1 LPAARVARVK
11 RAVLLIALLA
21 ALAGCGGGDDD
32 EGGGAQA
39 TQAETTPDSGGASQ
53 TLQIEADPS
62 GALRFTTESLQANAG
77 EVTIVMENPSSVPHN
92 VAIKGG
98 GVDEKGEVVGEG
110 ETSEASATVEPGTYE
125 FYCSVPGHEAA
136 GMTGELTVS

>member
-1 LPAARVARVK
+1 MR

-32 EGGGAQA
+32 GSGGAEA
-39 TQAETTPDSGGASQ
+39 TQPAETTPDSGGAAQ
-53 TLQIEADPS
+53 TLQIDADPS

-77 EVTIVMENPSSVPHN
+77 EVRIVMENPSSVPHN

-98 GVDEKGEVVGEG
+98 GVDEKGEIVGEG
-110 ETSEASATVEPGTYE
+110 ETSEVSATVEPGTYE

-136 GMTGELTVS
+136 GMKGELTVS

>member
-1 LPAARVARVK
+1 MK

-32 EGGGAQA
+32 DDGAQA

-62 GALRFTTESLQANAG
+62 GALRFTTDSLQANAG

-98 GVDEKGEVVGEG
+98 GVDEKGEIVGNG
-110 ETSEASATVEPGTYE
+110 EKSEVSATVEPGSYE

-136 GMTGELTVS
+136 GMKGELTVS

>member
-1 LPAARVARVK
+1 MAAIV
-11 RAVLLIALLA
+11 A
-21 ALAGCGGGDDD
+21 ALAGCGGDDD
-32 EGGGAQA
+32 GGAQEA
-39 TQAETTPDSGGASQ
+39 TQAETTAGSGAAAQ

-77 EVTIVMENPSSVPHN
+77 EVEIVMDNPSSVPHN

-98 GVDEKGEVVGEG
+98 GVDEAGEVVGKG
-110 ETSEASATVEPGTYE
+110 EQSRVSATVEPGTYE

-136 GMTGELTVS
+136 GMKGELTVS